1 MKFIDWNNHGREER
15 KRQNQELLDLNLKS
29 GAAFHGIITKIK
41 ESFFIAIF
49 LQKEKKGLISD
60 LVAGKYEMLFCHLR
74 DRGQN

>member
-29 GAAFHGIITKIK
+29 GAAFHDIITKIK

-49 LQKEKKGLISD
+49 LQKEKKGL
-60 LVAGKYEMLFCHLR
+60 VAGKYEMLFCHLR